1 VSSTKPAVGWAVVGT
16 GKVAEDRIAP
26 AIAALDNSALVA
38 VVSRDAGR
46 AAAFAAR
53 HGGGTGYD
61 DYQRML
67 ADPAVQAVYIATP
80 NDQHA
85 EQVQA
90 AAQTGKHVLCDKP
103 LALDVT
109 GAEQAVA
116 ACRQVGVRLGVTF
129 QTRFHEGMTA
139 VRELIAAGAI
149 GSVITGHMEMGAGR
163 TLLKGWRTD
172 PVHAGVGTMNNIGVH
187 GYDLLRHLL
196 GSEVREVSAMV
207 SAEPGFDLDTTAL
220 ALLRFDNDAL
230 FSVQVNQTVPHHR
243 PDLVIYGSAGRVV
256 LSNITRPDCDGT
268 LSVIRGDEPE
278 THQAVS
284 SRRAYQDLVGAFAQ
298 AVLDGR
304 DPSPSGVD
312 GLVSVRV
319 TSALAESA
327 RTGRTVGLPA

>member
-1 VSSTKPAVGWAVVGT
+1 VNSRSPAVGWAIVGT

-26 AIAALDNSALVA
+26 AIAALDNSTLAA

-46 AAAFAAR
+46 AAEFAGR

-67 ADPAVQAVYIATP
+67 ADPAVRAVYIATP

-85 EQVQA
+85 DQVRA
-90 AAQTGKHVLCDKP
+90 AARAGKHVLCDKP
-103 LALDVT
+103 LAVDVT

-116 ACRQVGVRLGVTF
+116 ACRQAGVRLGVTF
-129 QTRFHEGMTA
+129 QTRFHQGMSS
-139 VRELIAAGAI
+139 VRELIAAEGI
-149 GSVITGHMEMGAGR
+149 GSVITGHLEMGGGR

-172 PVHAGVGTMNNIGVH
+172 PAAAGVGTMNNIGVH
-187 GYDLLRHLL
+187 GYDLLRYLL

-220 ALLRFDNDAL
+220 ALLRFDSGAL
-230 FSVQVNQTVPHHR
+230 VSVQVNQTVPHHQ
-243 PDLVIYGSAGRVV
+243 PDLVLYGSTGRVV
-256 LSNITRPDCDGT
+256 LSNITRPDRDGT
-268 LSVIRGDEPE
+268 LSVIRGEEPE

-284 SRRAYQDLVGAFAQ
+284 SRHAYRDLVGEFAQ

-304 DPSPSGVD
+304 DPRPSGVD

-319 TSALAESA
+319 TQALAESA
-327 RTGRTVGLPA
+327 RAGRTVGVAR